1 MTDPAARLAD
11 PAQGQPMELPP
22 ALRQLAGLVMSQETV
37 QNALEL
43 VTTLAET
50 VTPGTVGAG
59 VTLVDEHGK
68 RSRAASNQAV
78 EQADALQYELDEG
91 PCLTAWRSRQL
102 VRIDDITIDPRW
114 PTWSSAVSRLG
125 VRSVVSAP
133 LVVANEG
140 IGAIKVYS
148 DRPAAYDQHAE
159 QVMSLFA
166 AQAAILLANTQSVQE
181 ARRLSRQLTEAL
193 RSRDAIGRATGVL
206 LARGAAGQQDAFT
219 TLAAAARQSHS
230 PVEDVARALVSAVT
244 AGDTGA
250 VDT

>member
-133 LVVANEG
+133 LVVADEG

-181 ARRLSRQLTEAL
+181 ARRLSRQLAEAL

-206 LARGAAGQQDAFT
+206 LAQGAADERAAFT
-219 TLAAAARQSHS
+219 VLTDAAQRSGRTVEEVARDLLAAVATRNASRS
-230 PVEDVARALVSAVT
+230 PA
-244 AGDTGA
+244 
-250 VDT
+250 